1 MLVGAS
7 GFTKKQVKELEEYT
21 TQMFEDGRSESSE
34 RDIDVVS
41 DDEESEGEEVEE
53 VEVAAASDAYNLDLG
68 EDEIAELAAQVQATM
83 NEEDGINERGTYDK
97 EVVPMQQ
104 FNHRSLEEPSVTDSD
119 KSADKRRAPQSPSVA
134 PSKAELRKERK
145 AAKKKLALET
155 ASMISVD
162 PAGAADAIRQRLK
175 LEKQRKNSRH
185 SNFGAP
191 KVNHSKEKHGRGHK
205 EKLSK
210 SVDPFWG

>member
-1 MLVGAS
+1 M
-7 GFTKKQVKELEEYT
+7 KEIS
-21 TQMFEDGRSESSE
+21 RSISS
-34 RDIDVVS
+34 
-41 DDEESEGEEVEE
+41 
-53 VEVAAASDAYNLDLG
+53 
-68 EDEIAELAAQVQATM
+68 
-83 NEEDGINERGTYDK
+83 
-97 EVVPMQQ
+97 
-104 FNHRSLEEPSVTDSD
+104 
-119 KSADKRRAPQSPSVA
+119 

>member
-1 MLVGAS
+1 
-7 GFTKKQVKELEEYT
+7 
-21 TQMFEDGRSESSE
+21 
-34 RDIDVVS
+34 
-41 DDEESEGEEVEE
+41 
-53 VEVAAASDAYNLDLG
+53 
-68 EDEIAELAAQVQATM
+68 
-83 NEEDGINERGTYDK
+83 
-97 EVVPMQQ
+97 MQQ